1 MKVILNQIVTIK
13 VEFSESPRKTVQR
26 IKTPP
31 TKYERNMPEEKFSM
45 RQPESVRKSDNE
57 IVPET
62 EMVHDKKV
70 ITMNKTPDIFYSR

>member
-26 IKTPP
+26 KTPP
-31 TKYERNMPEEKFSM
+31 TKYVRNMPEEKFSM
-45 RQPESVRKSDNE
+45 RQPVSVGESDNE
-57 IVPET
+57 IVPEN